1 MRRTTVRGPRGSVW
15 TIDEP
20 TSRRERAR
28 GLRGRPPPT
37 SGYGMLFERCRSVH
51 TVGMGA
57 PITVASLDAGFR
69 VVSVRTMGPRRLLMP
84 RRGVRHI
91 LECAGGAD
99 VRPGDRF
106 EKPARSE
113 RRRGEAPTALRPSRR

>member
-1 MRRTTVRGPRGSVW
+1 MRRITVRGSRGIEW

-20 TSRRERAR
+20 TTRLERAR
-28 GLRGRPPPT
+28 GLRGRAPLPIAH
-37 SGYGMLFERCRSVH
+37 GMFFGRCRSVH
-51 TVGMGA
+51 TFGMRA
-57 PITVASLDAGFR
+57 PIIVASLDRRLR
-69 VVSVRTMGPRRLLMP
+69 VVSVRTMRPRRVLLP

-91 LECAGGAD
+91 LECAASAD

-106 EKPARSE
+106 EVPARPE